1 MKTKYI
7 VNNLSGQT
15 ITGDVNVNGNIKQN
29 DINVRL
35 NSYKVFTALLTQ
47 SGGYGPSDQTGG
59 DLTIGVS
66 YEIIDVGGGSGWDF
80 TNVGA
85 PNNDIGTYFIAT
97 GTTPN
102 SWGID
107 GQLNYNEGTPIVNVL
122 ENTIGNIWFIYNGDG
137 QYGVISNGL
146 FTEKKVYT
154 NLQFWGDDGATPRT
168 SYTLWSSS
176 SEIVVYST
184 NFEGTATNGIGQGG
198 TNFSYLTSIEIRVYN

>member
-15 ITGDVNVNGNIKQN
+15 ITGDLNVTGNIKQN
-29 DINVRL
+29 GFDVRP
-35 NSYKVFTALLTQ
+35 YKVYTSLLTQ

-66 YEIIDVGGGSGWDF
+66 YEIVDNGGSGWDF

-85 PNNDIGTYFIAT
+85 PNNDIGTFFVAT
-97 GTTPN
+97 EATPN

-107 GQLNYNEGTPIVNVL
+107 GQLNYNEGTPIVHVL
-122 ENTIGNIWFIYNGDG
+122 ENTIGNIWFEYSGEG
-137 QYGVISNGL
+137 MYTARSNGL

-154 NLQFWGDDGATPRT
+154 NLQFWGDDNATPRP

-176 SEIVVYST
+176 SVIEINSGDIQ
-184 NFEGTATNGIGQGG
+184 GTPKNGIGQGG